1 MVFSLIAAAR
11 NLAGDTAK
19 NRITP
24 IFNVSPVIGAG
35 QWGNLGPLAYDSEMT
50 QVIRE
55 NKLVDAPRCI
65 DAIFHKEARPGLR
78 TWMDWKAKGYLP
90 FVRVGRRIFYDPAA
104 CRAALEKRFTIRVR

>member
-1 MVFSLIAAAR
+1 MFSFLATAR

-24 IFNVSPVIGAG
+24 CFRVSPVTRADDR
-35 QWGNLGPLAYDSEMT
+35 GNLGPLAYDSEMT

-65 DAIFHKEARPGLR
+65 DAIFHEEARPGLR

-104 CRAALEKRFTIRVR
+104 CRAALEKRFTIRDR